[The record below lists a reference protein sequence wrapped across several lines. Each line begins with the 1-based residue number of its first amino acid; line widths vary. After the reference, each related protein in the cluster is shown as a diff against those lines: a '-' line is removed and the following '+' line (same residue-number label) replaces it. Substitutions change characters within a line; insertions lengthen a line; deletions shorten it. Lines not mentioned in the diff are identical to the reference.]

1 MNAPAPASL
10 SAHGEVDLSRLSS
23 AELTRMERAI
33 ARKYAAQ
40 VPWET
45 VAWGLAMPVVFIAN
59 FAASMTGAIPLW
71 LGFLVATVTLM
82 FTYAPN
88 HDAQHHIIGRPG
100 TKWHR
105 LNEFLGHWTSWMLVL
120 PFETLR
126 TTHLDHHRH
135 TNDSELDSD
144 ITTHAD
150 TPWGAIWGSIRQ
162 RQPDAKRAKDYRASL
177 ERAGREDLVAMTAA
191 YKMSFFLILFLLAH
205 WGYAIEAFLLLWL
218 PYQLAMTY
226 IIFFLSWAPHSPG
239 LTKGKYRD
247 TKSWK
252 SKLGDPLSMWMGYHV
267 VHHLHPY
274 IPLLKTGPAY
284 WEMRPI
290 LEARGVKLGM

>member
-1 MNAPAPASL
+1 MSTLPA
-10 SAHGEVDLSRLSS
+10 DLSQLSS
-23 AELTRMERAI
+23 AELTRLERDI
-33 ARKYAAQ
+33 ARKYAGK

-45 VAWGLAMPVVFIAN
+45 VIWGLAIPPIWLGNWALVL
-59 FAASMTGAIPLW
+59 TETIPLW
-71 LGFLVATVTLM
+71 AGFVISTLCLM

-88 HDAQHHIIGRPG
+88 HDAQHFIIGRKG
-100 TKWHR
+100 TKWYR
-105 LNEFLGHWTSWMLVL
+105 LNEFLGYWTSWLLVL

-126 TTHLDHHRH
+126 VTHMDHHRH
-135 TNDSELDSD
+135 TNDEHLDSD
-144 ITTHAD
+144 ITTHA
-150 TPWGAIWGSIRQ
+150 PNAWAALWASIRQ
-162 RQPDAKRAKDYRASL
+162 RQPNGKRAEDYRASL
-177 ERAGREDLVAMTAA
+177 ERAGRADLVAMTAA
-191 YKMSFFLILFLLAH
+191 YKMSYFLILFLLAN
-205 WGYAIEAFLLLWL
+205 WGYAIEAFLLWWL

-239 LTKGKYRD
+239 MAQGKYRD

-252 SKLGDPLSMWMGYHV
+252 SVLGDPLSMWMGYHV

-274 IPLLKTGPAY
+274 IPLLKTKPAY